1 MKEFKKNIVT
11 EHVVYEITKEEL
23 EKIKE
28 EERRKG
34 RQDVIEYLNLTIQEY
49 VRVFNLSGQLNWLRE
64 TIDFLYGR
72 TNSINNLYGYSFQD
86 FIKMCRQTTFTKTVD
101 KIR

>member
-34 RQDVIEYLNLTIQEY
+34 RQDVIEYLNLTIQKY

-64 TIDFLYGR
+64 AIDFLYGR
-72 TNSINNLYGYSFQD
+72 TNSIDNLHGYSFQD
-86 FIKMCRQTTFTKTVD
+86 FIKMCR
-101 KIR
+101 